1 MDDATDAMTVEWLE
15 WGRGAFDRAQDAG
28 QPILL
33 SLSAEW
39 CGWCQTMDAT
49 TYAEPRIGAIVN
61 HDFVPIRVDA
71 DRHPRVRDRYNAGG
85 FPSTVLL
92 TPAGKLI
99 AAASYLDSEQMR
111 RILERTLEEWE
122 EKGEQAGRLP
132 HTLHDEEPPAGTIDE
147 VVEQY
152 INGQVDS
159 QFDEEHAGWG
169 TDEKF
174 PLPATV
180 EFALKRQRQKA
191 ERTLEAISGN
201 LFDDFDGGFYRHARA
216 PDWSEPMREKLLD
229 VNAGLLRAYAHAYL
243 VTGKESYRTVAEQTV
258 DYLIETLWTD
268 DGFGNSQQPG
278 EYFEQPDEERRVT
291 DAPPIDAAPYAG
303 ANALAADALAW
314 YTAYTDHEGARR
326 HATETLSFLA
336 SKRIDDG
343 IVEHADDGT
352 NPGILT
358 TQAAAL
364 QAFATGGQVLDSA
377 HVEMATAIADATI
390 DRLQTDSGAFRDGPA
405 AGAGLL
411 DRALYPIDD
420 NARMA
425 SALVDLS
432 SLTGENRYREAAID
446 ALEAFAGAANRMGPQ
461 VARYGTAVSRATRQ
475 PLVIAV
481 GTEPGA
487 DLHRAA
493 LRMADHEKV
502 IVPDCEQVGD
512 GTAALL
518 TDDGPRGEAKTPAAL
533 ASLVVEYD
541 PGT

>member
-1 MDDATDAMTVEWLE
+1 MDDATDAMTVEWHE
-15 WGRGAFDRAQDAG
+15 WGQAAFDRAQDAG

-33 SLSAEW
+33 SLSAAW

-92 TPAGKLI
+92 TPAGELI

-122 EKGEQAGRLP
+122 AEGEEAGRLP
-132 HTLHDEEPPAGTIDE
+132 HTLHDEEPPAGTLDE
-147 VVEQY
+147 DVERY

-174 PLPATV
+174 PLPAAV
-180 EFALKRQRQKA
+180 EFALKRQRGKA
-191 ERTLEAISGN
+191 ERTLDAITEN
-201 LFDDFDGGFYRHARA
+201 LFDDVDGGFYRHASA

-243 VTGKESYRTVAEQTV
+243 VTGAESYREVAEGTV
-258 DYLIETLWTD
+258 DYLVETLWTG

-278 EYFEQPDEERRVT
+278 EYFEQPADERRVN
-291 DAPPIDAAPYAG
+291 DAPPIDTATYAG

-314 YTAYTDHEGARR
+314 HTAYTDHESARR
-326 HATETLSFLA
+326 HAIETLSFLA
-336 SKRIDDG
+336 AERIDDG
-343 IVEHADDGT
+343 LVDHADDGT
-352 NPGILT
+352 NSGILT
-358 TQAAAL
+358 AQTATL

-377 HVEMATAIADATI
+377 YRETATAIADVTI

-405 AGAGLL
+405 EGAGLL
-411 DRALYPIDD
+411 DRPLYPIDD
-420 NARMA
+420 NARIA
-425 SALVDLS
+425 TALVDLS
-432 SLTGENRYREAAID
+432 SLTGEDRYHEAAID
-446 ALEAFAGAANRMGPQ
+446 ALDAFAGAADRMGPQ

-502 IVPDCEQVGD
+502 VVPAYEDVED